1 MPARSGNRASGG
13 LHRDP
18 TPSAGAL
25 VVSDDKSR
33 IHIFIQPFF
42 QTATDRAFAA
52 CKSAVC
58 HLSVVASVRAPL
70 AKILNVFPDIALSHE
85 FSYIHYVYSSGF
97 PIVKGLPDVVSGIAV
112 CYTLHLEFNVQRMH
126 NCLTVV

>member
-1 MPARSGNRASGG
+1 M
-13 LHRDP
+13 
-18 TPSAGAL
+18 
-25 VVSDDKSR
+25 
-33 IHIFIQPFF
+33 
-42 QTATDRAFAA
+42 
-52 CKSAVC
+52 
-58 HLSVVASVRAPL
+58 RAPL